1 MKNINKI
8 VHLFLTNSNINL
20 NNKEIIVGYSGG
32 ADSTAL
38 LHILNEKKQ
47 HFNYNLKAVFFSHEG
62 TPLIEDEKSLIEHC
76 EYFCKQLN
84 IPLHIQYLNLIKINN
99 QSWESSGRH
108 GRMNFYDQLKPDY
121 VFLGHHKNDQDET
134 TMIQLFRGAGKGILG
149 MKAIDGIYVR
159 PFLNITKNDIY
170 EYLKF
175 KNISWIEDTTNENN
189 ELTRNFW
196 RNIGL
201 PTVNKY
207 YPDYSARL
215 DNVREKFSNL
225 FELSKELALIDGLN
239 DLIEEKSI
247 NISNLTHTRVCNLIN
262 NYFRHYGYSLENKT
276 LKDKIE
282 NNKHIIIEK
291 NDLVLNIL
299 NNNIWTCKKKLNN
312 KKNII

>member
-84 IPLHIQYLNLIKINN
+84 IPLHIQYLNLMKIKN